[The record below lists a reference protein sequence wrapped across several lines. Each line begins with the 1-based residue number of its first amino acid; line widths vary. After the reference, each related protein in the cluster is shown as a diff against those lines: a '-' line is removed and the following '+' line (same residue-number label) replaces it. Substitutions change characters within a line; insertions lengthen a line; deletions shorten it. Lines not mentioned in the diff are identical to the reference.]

1 MMGGTNEQ
9 KNPSDDERPVHKVS
23 LSTYY
28 IGETEVTQSLWKAV
42 MGSNPSMFI
51 GDELPVEQVS
61 WNNCQQFIRKLNNIT
76 KKNFRL
82 PTEAEWEFA
91 ARGGNASRGFQF
103 AGSNDINQVAWYEG
117 NSRLETHPV
126 ANWLLTN

>member
-1 MMGGTNEQ
+1 M
-9 KNPSDDERPVHKVS
+9 
-23 LSTYY
+23 
-28 IGETEVTQSLWKAV
+28 
-42 MGSNPSMFI
+42 
-51 GDELPVEQVS
+51 
-61 WNNCQQFIRKLNNIT
+61 
-76 KKNFRL
+76 

-126 ANWLLTN
+126 AQLAPNELGLYDFSFSFCIALALHYF